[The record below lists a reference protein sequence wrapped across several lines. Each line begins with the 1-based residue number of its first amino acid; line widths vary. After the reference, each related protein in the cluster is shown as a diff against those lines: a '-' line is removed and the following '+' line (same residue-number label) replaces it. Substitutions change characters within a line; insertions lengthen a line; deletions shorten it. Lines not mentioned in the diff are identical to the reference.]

1 MLKRNLQSIQLTL
14 ADLEEY
20 ENVRRRNKTKAA
32 IEAGRCSS
40 VTMTATETAPSSSS
54 GDSTSET
61 GVTQEQQRPERS
73 NAPGWTTATIA
84 DSNTNSGSTEDD
96 TSVQAVV
103 DDNDTIA
110 ELSDDGWVD
119 IDEEEE
125 EDVEGAVG
133 GEI

>member
-40 VTMTATETAPSSSS
+40 VTVTATETAPSTTS
-54 GDSTSET
+54 DSTSET
-61 GVTQEQQRPERS
+61 GITQEQRPERS
-73 NAPGWTTATIA
+73 NVPGWTTATIA

-119 IDEEEE
+119 IDEEDEE
-125 EDVEGAVG
+125 EELEGAVG

>member
-32 IEAGRCSS
+32 IEASRCSS
-40 VTMTATETAPSSSS
+40 VPTTATETVPSSSTS
-54 GDSTSET
+54 STSEII
-61 GVTQEQQRPERS
+61 QEQPRPERS
-73 NAPGWTTATIA
+73 NVPGWTTATIA

-96 TSVQAVV
+96 TSVQAVI

-110 ELSDDGWVD
+110 EFSDDGWVD
-119 IDEEEE
+119 IDEEDEDAEE
-125 EDVEGAVG
+125 EGAVG